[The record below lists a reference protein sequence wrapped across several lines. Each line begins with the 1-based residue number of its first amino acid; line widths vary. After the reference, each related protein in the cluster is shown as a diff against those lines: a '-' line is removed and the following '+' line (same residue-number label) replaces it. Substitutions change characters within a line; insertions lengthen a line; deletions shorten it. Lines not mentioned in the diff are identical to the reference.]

1 MPSCKVSSKTKKLKV
16 WDQKCLIWTFFGL
29 QFRKTLV
36 ILEISTLELSKRKVL
51 FKNKK
56 VLNLGSKMPYLG
68 VLS

>member
-1 MPSCKVSSKTKKLKV
+1 MPYM
-16 WDQKCLIWTFFGL
+16 DIFGL

-68 VLS
+68 VLSYNFERVLSSLKSTP